1 MKKSVF
7 LFILFVTI
15 SCQKEKRSAVVE
27 ISTNEQKMKGIKM
40 YNFYRDDGSLEKTLE
55 YINLCGEEYLNQG
68 IYYDTNKDTVFE
80 KSNFYQLNVNK
91 NILKISDSSKIRI
104 KYKPLLKNSI
114 SGLLLS
120 RDNVDWDYCN
130 LNGSKLD
137 TLFFVDNEIEFYQ
150 TFKNKGKKTVGG
162 YILEID
168 KDLNKKVYDERKV
181 YVIIPFEVR

>member
-7 LFILFVTI
+7 LFILFVAI
-15 SCQKEKRSAVVE
+15 SCQNEKRSAVVE
-27 ISTNEQKMKGIKM
+27 INTNEQKMKGLKM

-55 YINLCGEEYLNQG
+55 YINLCGKEYLNQG
-68 IYYDTNKDTVFE
+68 IYYDTNKDTIFG
-80 KSNFYQLNVNK
+80 KSNFYKIYVQK
-91 NILKISDSSKIRI
+91 NILNIGDSSKIKI
-104 KYKPLLKNSI
+104 KYEPLLKNSI

-120 RDNVDWDYCN
+120 RDNVDLDYCN
-130 LNGSKLD
+130 LNSSKLD
-137 TLFFVDNEIEFYQ
+137 TLFFIDNEIEFYQ
-150 TFKNKGKKTVGG
+150 AFKNKGEKTVGG